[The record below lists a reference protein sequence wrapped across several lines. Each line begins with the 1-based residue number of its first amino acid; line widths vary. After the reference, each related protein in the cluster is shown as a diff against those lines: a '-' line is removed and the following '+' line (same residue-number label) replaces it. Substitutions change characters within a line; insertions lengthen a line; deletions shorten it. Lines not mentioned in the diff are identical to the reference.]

1 MSHNW
6 SSRDGYAPSNSV
18 ANAVSDLIR
27 FNGWKKL
34 SIVDV
39 PIENSEAA
47 FDWLIEQHGH
57 NEYNTSYGPTFD
69 SEWFGP
75 FTSYSA
81 PDKHSFVIRDRAA
94 ASLFKLFQ
102 G

>member
-1 MSHNW
+1 MSNTW
-6 SSRDGYAPSNSV
+6 SSKDGFAPSNSV
-18 ANAVSDLIR
+18 ASAVSDLIR
-27 FNGWKKL
+27 FNGWKKI

-39 PIENSEAA
+39 PVGNSLAA
-47 FDWLIEQHGH
+47 FEWLIEQHGH

-75 FTSYSA
+75 FTSYAA
-81 PDKHSFVIRDRAA
+81 PDKHSFVIRDREAA
-94 ASLFKLFQ
+94 TLFKLFH